1 MKLIDGK
8 KLANIIKEELK
19 KEISVLKEKKIIP
32 TLAIILVGYDPASEI
47 YVKNKIK
54 TCDEIGIDTLLYRF
68 TEENSE
74 SQIIAQ
80 IKDLNADDRVDGI
93 LIQSPLPVSF
103 NENKIISY
111 VDPKKDV
118 DGFGINNLGALL
130 SNDEAIV
137 AATPLGILKML
148 DSESVSLEGKHVV
161 MVGASRIVGRPMA
174 IALLNRGCTV
184 TICHKK
190 TKNLKEITS
199 QADILIVAIGQAKFI
214 SSDFIKDGAVVI
226 DVGINRIDNHLY
238 GDVDFDSVSIKA
250 SLITPVPGGVGPM
263 TIVMLLSNV
272 IDVAK
277 RRIKNGSKN

>member
-8 KLANIIKEELK
+8 KQANDIKEKLK
-19 KEISVLKEKKIIP
+19 KEISTLKEQGVIP
-32 TLAIILVGYDPASEI
+32 GLAIILVGHDPASEI

-54 TCDEIGIDTLLYRF
+54 TCDELGICTLLYRF
-68 TEENSE
+68 TEESSE
-74 SQIIAQ
+74 KEIIAQ
-80 IKDLNADDRVDGI
+80 IKDLNEDDGIDGI
-93 LIQSPLPVSF
+93 LIQSPLPAIF
-103 NENKIISY
+103 NEDKIISY

-130 SNDEAIV
+130 SNNELII

-148 DSESVSLEGKHVV
+148 ENKSVSLEGKNVV
-161 MVGASRIVGRPMA
+161 VVGASRIVGRPMA
-174 IALLNRGCTV
+174 TLLLNRGATV
-184 TICHKK
+184 TICHNK

-199 QADILIVAIGQAKFI
+199 NADILIVAIGQAKFI
-214 SSDFIKDGAVVI
+214 TSDFVKEGAVVI

-238 GDVDFDSVSIKA
+238 GDVDFDSVSKKA

-272 IDVAK
+272 VDVAK
-277 RRIKNGSKN
+277 RRAK

>member
-8 KLANIIKEELK
+8 KQANDIKEKLK
-19 KEISVLKEKKIIP
+19 KEISTLKEQGVIP
-32 TLAIILVGYDPASEI
+32 GLAIILVGHDPASEI

-54 TCDEIGIDTLLYRF
+54 TCDELGICTLLYRF
-68 TEENSE
+68 TEESSE
-74 SQIIAQ
+74 KEIIAQ
-80 IKDLNADDRVDGI
+80 IKDLNEDDGIDGI
-93 LIQSPLPVSF
+93 LIQSPLPAIF
-103 NENKIISY
+103 NEDKIISY

-130 SNDEAIV
+130 SNNELII

-148 DSESVSLEGKHVV
+148 ENESVSLEGKNVV
-161 MVGASRIVGRPMA
+161 VVGASRIVGRPMA
-174 IALLNRGCTV
+174 TLLLNRGATV
-184 TICHKK
+184 TICHNK

-199 QADILIVAIGQAKFI
+199 NADILIVAIGQAKFI
-214 SSDFIKDGAVVI
+214 TSDFVKEGAVII

-238 GDVDFDSVSIKA
+238 GDVDFDSVSKKA

-272 IDVAK
+272 VDVAK
-277 RRIKNGSKN
+277 RRAK

>member
-8 KLANIIKEELK
+8 KQANDIKEKLK
-19 KEISVLKEKKIIP
+19 KEISTLKEQGVIP
-32 TLAIILVGYDPASEI
+32 GLAIILVGHDPASEI

-54 TCDEIGIDTLLYRF
+54 TCDELGICTLLYRF
-68 TEENSE
+68 TEESSE
-74 SQIIAQ
+74 KEIIAQ
-80 IKDLNADDRVDGI
+80 IKDLNEDDGIDGI
-93 LIQSPLPVSF
+93 LIQSPLPAIF
-103 NENKIISY
+103 NEDKIISY

-130 SNDEAIV
+130 SNNELII

-148 DSESVSLEGKHVV
+148 ENESVSLEGKNVV
-161 MVGASRIVGRPMA
+161 VVGASRIVGRPMA
-174 IALLNRGCTV
+174 TLLLNRGATV
-184 TICHKK
+184 TICHNK

-199 QADILIVAIGQAKFI
+199 KADILIIAIGQAKFI
-214 SSDFIKDGAVVI
+214 TSDFVKEGAVVI

-238 GDVDFDSVSIKA
+238 GDVDFDSVSKKA

-272 IDVAK
+272 VDVAK
-277 RRIKNGSKN
+277 RRAK

>member
-8 KLANIIKEELK
+8 KQANDIKEKLK
-19 KEISVLKEKKIIP
+19 KEINTLKEQGVIP
-32 TLAIILVGYDPASEI
+32 GLAIILVGHDPASEI

-54 TCDEIGIDTLLYRF
+54 TCDELGICTLLYRF
-68 TEENSE
+68 TEESSE
-74 SQIIAQ
+74 KEIIAQ
-80 IKDLNADDRVDGI
+80 IKDLNEDDGIDGI
-93 LIQSPLPVSF
+93 LIQSPLPAIF
-103 NENKIISY
+103 NEDKIISY

-130 SNDEAIV
+130 SNNELII

-148 DSESVSLEGKHVV
+148 ENESVSLEGKNVV
-161 MVGASRIVGRPMA
+161 VVGASRIVGRPMA
-174 IALLNRGCTV
+174 TLLLNRGATV
-184 TICHKK
+184 TICHNK

-199 QADILIVAIGQAKFI
+199 NADILIVAIGQAKFI
-214 SSDFIKDGAVVI
+214 TSDFVKEGAVVI

-238 GDVDFDSVSIKA
+238 GDVDFDSVSKKA

-272 IDVAK
+272 VDVAK
-277 RRIKNGSKN
+277 RRAK

>member
-8 KLANIIKEELK
+8 KQANDIKEKLK
-19 KEISVLKEKKIIP
+19 KEISTLKEQGVIP
-32 TLAIILVGYDPASEI
+32 GLAIILVGHDPASEI

-54 TCDEIGIDTLLYRF
+54 TCDELGICTLLYRF

-74 SQIIAQ
+74 YEIIER
-80 IKDLNADDRVDGI
+80 IKDLNADDEIDGI
-93 LIQSPLPVSF
+93 LIQSPLPTIF
-103 NENKIISY
+103 NEDKIISY

-130 SNDEAIV
+130 SNDELII

-148 DSESVSLEGKHVV
+148 EHENVSLEGKNAV
-161 MVGASRIVGRPMA
+161 MVGSSRIVGRPMA
-174 IALLNRGCTV
+174 ALLLNRGATV
-184 TICHKK
+184 TICNNK

-199 QADILIVAIGQAKFI
+199 RADILIVAIGQAKFI
-214 SSDFIKDGAVVI
+214 TSDFIKEGAIVI
-226 DVGINRIDNHLY
+226 DVGINRIDKSLY
-238 GDVDFDSVSIKA
+238 GDVDFASVSKKA

-263 TIVMLLSNV
+263 TIIMLLSNV

-277 RRIKNGSKN
+277 RRSK

>member
-8 KLANIIKEELK
+8 KQANDIKEKLK
-19 KEISVLKEKKIIP
+19 KEISTLKAKGIIP
-32 TLAIILVGYDPASEI
+32 TLAIILVGHDPASEI

-54 TCDEIGIDTLLYRF
+54 TCDELGICTLLYRF
-68 TEENSE
+68 TEESSE
-74 SQIIAQ
+74 KEIIAQ
-80 IKDLNADDRVDGI
+80 IKDLNEDDGIDGI
-93 LIQSPLPVSF
+93 LIQSPLPAIF
-103 NENKIISY
+103 NEDKIISY

-130 SNDEAIV
+130 SNNELII

-148 DSESVSLEGKHVV
+148 ENESVSLEGKNVV
-161 MVGASRIVGRPMA
+161 VVGASRIVGRPMA
-174 IALLNRGCTV
+174 TLLLNRGATV
-184 TICHKK
+184 TICHNK

-199 QADILIVAIGQAKFI
+199 NADILIVAIGQAKFI
-214 SSDFIKDGAVVI
+214 TSDFVKEGAVVI

-238 GDVDFDSVSIKA
+238 GDVDFDSVSKKA

-272 IDVAK
+272 VDVAK
-277 RRIKNGSKN
+277 RRAK

>member
-8 KLANIIKEELK
+8 KQANDIKEKLK
-19 KEISVLKEKKIIP
+19 KEISTLKEQGVIP
-32 TLAIILVGYDPASEI
+32 GLAIILVGHDPASEI

-54 TCDEIGIDTLLYRF
+54 TCDELGICTLLYRF
-68 TEENSE
+68 MEESSE
-74 SQIIAQ
+74 KEIIAQ
-80 IKDLNADDRVDGI
+80 IKDLNEDDGIDGI
-93 LIQSPLPVSF
+93 LIQSPLPIIF
-103 NENKIISY
+103 NEDKIISY

-130 SNDEAIV
+130 SNNELII

-148 DSESVSLEGKHVV
+148 ENESVSLEGKNVV
-161 MVGASRIVGRPMA
+161 VVGASRIVGRPMA
-174 IALLNRGCTV
+174 TLLLNRGATV
-184 TICHKK
+184 TICHNK

-199 QADILIVAIGQAKFI
+199 NADILIIAIGQAKFI
-214 SSDFIKDGAVVI
+214 TSDFVKEGAVVI

-238 GDVDFDSVSIKA
+238 GDVDFDSVSKKA

-272 IDVAK
+272 VDVAK
-277 RRIKNGSKN
+277 RRAK